1 MYRPTT
7 NLQQKR
13 WDTKA
18 VMETAVIDILSDY
31 SGIYDGK
38 KRTVPNAVVVKFDLK
53 GKRAGVMTMLKKIS
67 GSGVTGRDVLLGNE
81 QDQDTREQ
89 LIMANDVAQAIGTE
103 QYGIDA
109 NEKSPYGLLPMVQPQ
124 LTDWLKEIRGQY
136 MRQALLQKYSV
147 NLTVAPH
154 SLTQVWNENI
164 LVKNVALLTD
174 VANTANVQPDY
185 QSAAS
190 AAVYLEMVGDAIT
203 SAGSTAAAN
212 WDVRFLNRIIYWAT
226 VVKKIEPMDN
236 GKYVVLVPSKQASLL
251 KDPQSTTSIPG
262 LFINSNVMEFA
273 NVGSSQYLGDFG
285 PLMLFEDP
293 RAPIV
298 KRGGSNGSWTLTAY
312 YKGAGDDDDR
322 LGVTGDVYDV
332 GFLCGKM
339 SLIEGEYEAPHFE
352 DELQNYGKIKGIG
365 IAAGF
370 GFQRSVW
377 LNDSTSETRTK
388 TINQSSMALLA
399 FSSTLTA

>member
-18 VMETAVIDILSDY
+18 VMETSLIDVLSDY
-31 SGIYDGK
+31 TGVYDGK
-38 KRTVPNAVVVKFDLK
+38 KRSMPNAVVIKFDLK

-67 GSGVTGRDVLLGNE
+67 GAGVTGRDILLGNE

-89 LIMANDVAQAIGTE
+89 LVVANDVAQAIGTE

-124 LTDWLKEIRGQY
+124 LTDWMKEIRGQY
-136 MRQALLQKYSV
+136 MRQAGLQKYSI

-154 SLTQVWNENI
+154 SLTQAWNENI
-164 LVKNVALLTD
+164 LVKHVVMT
-174 VANTANVQPDY
+174 TAASNDQPDY
-185 QSAAS
+185 QNSAS
-190 AAVYLEMVGDAIT
+190 AAAYLEEIGDALNA
-203 SAGSTAAAN
+203 AGTTAAAN
-212 WDVRFLNRIIYWAT
+212 WDVQYLNRMIYWAT
-226 VVKKIEPMDN
+226 VVKKIEPLDN
-236 GKYVVLVPSKQASLL
+236 GKFLVLVPSRQATLL
-251 KDPQSTTSIPG
+251 KDPQATTSIAG
-262 LFINSNVMEFA
+262 LFINSNVLEFA
-273 NVGSSQYLGDFG
+273 NVSKDQYLGDFG

-298 KRGGSNGSWTLTAY
+298 KLTGADASWAVTAY

-322 LGVTGDVYDV
+322 AGVTGSVYDV
-332 GFLCGKM
+332 GFLFGKGAI
-339 SLIEGEYEAPHFE
+339 IEGEYESAHFE

-388 TINQSSMALLA
+388 TINQSSMVLLA
-399 FSSTLTA
+399 GAVALTA

>member
-18 VMETAVIDILSDY
+18 VIETASIDVLSDF
-31 SGIYDGK
+31 SGLYDGK
-38 KRTVPNAVVVKFDLK
+38 KRSMPMAVNVKFDLK
-53 GKRAGVMTMLKKIS
+53 GKRSGVMFMLKRIS
-67 GSGVTGRDVLLGNE
+67 GAGVTGRDVLIGNE

-89 LIMANDVAQAIGTE
+89 LIYANDVAQAIGTE

-109 NEKSPYGLLPMVQPQ
+109 NEKSPYGLLAAVQPE
-124 LTDWLKEIRGQY
+124 LTDWMKEIKGQY
-136 MRQALLQKYSV
+136 QRQAYLEKYSV

-154 SLTQVWNENI
+154 SLTKVWNENI
-164 LVKNVALLTD
+164 LVKNVAL
-174 VANTANVQPDY
+174 ASQPDY
-185 QSAAS
+185 QGAAS
-190 AAVYLEMVGDAIT
+190 AAAYLEAIGDAIT
-203 SAGSTAAAN
+203 SAGSTAACN
-212 WDVRFLNRIIYWAT
+212 WDVRFLNRMIYWAT
-226 VVKKIEPMDN
+226 VVKKIAPLSN
-236 GKYVVLVPSKQASLL
+236 GKYLVLVPSRQATLL

-262 LFINSNVMEFA
+262 LFINSNVLEFA
-273 NVGSSQYLGDFG
+273 NMGKDQYLGDFG

-293 RAPIV
+293 RAPAV
-298 KRGGSNGSWTLTAY
+298 KRTGSDSSWALTAY

-322 LGVTGDVYDV
+322 TALTGDVYYV
-332 GFLCGKM
+332 GFLLGDM
-339 SLIEGEYEAPHFE
+339 ASIEGEYEAPHFE

-365 IAAGF
+365 ICAGF

-377 LNDSTSETRTK
+377 LNDNSSETRTK

-399 FSSTLTA
+399 FASSLTA

>member
-7 NLQQKR
+7 NLLQKR

-18 VMETAVIDILSDY
+18 VMETATIDVLSDY
-31 SGIYDGK
+31 SGNYDGK
-38 KRTVPNAVVVKFDLK
+38 KRTVPNAVFVKFDLK
-53 GKRAGVMTMLKKIS
+53 GKRSGVMFMLKKIS
-67 GSGVTGRDVLLGNE
+67 GAGVTGRDVLLGNE

-89 LIMANDVAQAIGTE
+89 LCYGNDVAQAIGTE

-109 NEKSPYGLLPMVQPQ
+109 NEKSPYKLLEAVQPQ
-124 LTDWLKEIRGQY
+124 LTDWMKEIRGQY
-136 MRQALLQKYSV
+136 MRQALLQKFSI

-164 LVKNVALLTD
+164 LVKNVALATGA
-174 VANTANVQPDY
+174 ANTANVQPDY
-185 QSAAS
+185 QGAAS
-190 AAVYLEMVGDAIT
+190 AAEYLEMIGDAIT
-203 SAGSTAAAN
+203 SAGSTAACN

-226 VVKKIEPMDN
+226 IVKKIEPLDN
-236 GKYVVLVPSKQASLL
+236 GKYLVLVPSRQAALL

-273 NVGSSQYLGDFG
+273 NVGRDQYLGDFG

-293 RAPIV
+293 RSPIV
-298 KRGGSNGSWTLTAY
+298 KRGGSNGTWTLTAY

-322 LGVTGDVYDV
+322 SGVTGDVYDV

-339 SLIEGEYEAPHFE
+339 AGIEGTYEETHFE

-365 IAAGF
+365 ICAGF

-377 LNDSTSETRTK
+377 LNDNSSETRSK

-399 FSSTLTA
+399 YASSLTA

>member
-18 VMETAVIDILSDY
+18 VMETATIDILSDF
-31 SGIYDGK
+31 SGIYSGK
-38 KRTVPNAVVVKFDLK
+38 TRQVPNAVNVKFDLK
-53 GKRAGVMTMLKKIS
+53 GKRSGVMFMLKKIS
-67 GSGVTGRDVLLGNE
+67 GSGVTGRDPLIGNE

-89 LIMANDVAQAIGTE
+89 LVYANDVAQAIGTE

-124 LTDWLKEIRGQY
+124 LTDWMKEIKGQY
-136 MRQALLQKYSV
+136 QRQAYLQKYSV

-164 LVKNVALLTD
+164 LVKNVALLTGA
-174 VANTANVQPDY
+174 ANTANVQPDY
-185 QSAAS
+185 QGAAS
-190 AAVYLEMVGDAIT
+190 AAVYLEMIGDAIT

-226 VVKKIEPMDN
+226 VVKKIEPLAN
-236 GKYVVLVPSKQASLL
+236 GKYLVLVPSRQAALL

-262 LFINSNVMEFA
+262 LFINSNVLEFA
-273 NVGSSQYLGDFG
+273 NVGKDQYLGDFG

-293 RAPIV
+293 RAPVV
-298 KRGGSNGSWTLTAY
+298 KRTGSDGTWAMTAY

-322 LGVTGDVYDV
+322 TAVTGDVYDV
-332 GFLCGKM
+332 GFLLGPM
-339 SLIEGEYEAPHFE
+339 ASIEGEYEAPHFE

-365 IAAGF
+365 ICAGF

-399 FSSTLTA
+399 YASTLTA

>member
-18 VMETAVIDILSDY
+18 VMETSVIDVLSDY
-31 SGIYDGK
+31 SGNYDGK
-38 KRTVPNAVVVKFDLK
+38 KRSMPNAVVIKFDLK

-67 GSGVTGRDVLLGNE
+67 GAGVTGRDVLIGNE

-89 LIMANDVAQAIGTE
+89 LVVANDVAQAIGTE

-124 LTDWLKEIRGQY
+124 LTDWMKEIRGQY
-136 MRQALLQKYSV
+136 MRQAALQKYSV

-154 SLTQVWNENI
+154 SLTQAWNENI
-164 LVKNVALLTD
+164 LVKNVVMTSAA
-174 VANTANVQPDY
+174 ANDQPDY
-185 QSAAS
+185 QNSAS
-190 AAVYLEMVGDAIT
+190 AAAYLEEIGDALNA
-203 SAGSTAAAN
+203 AGTTAASN
-212 WDVRFLNRIIYWAT
+212 WDVRFLNRMIYWAT
-226 VVKKIEPMDN
+226 VVKKIEPLDN
-236 GKYVVLVPSKQASLL
+236 GKYLVLVPSRQATLL
-251 KDPQSTTSIPG
+251 KDPQATTSIAG
-262 LFINSNVMEFA
+262 LFINSNVLEFS
-273 NVGSSQYLGDFG
+273 NVGKDQYLGDFG

-298 KRGGSNGSWTLTAY
+298 KMTGADGSWALTAY

-322 LGVTGDVYDV
+322 AGVTGSVYDA
-332 GFLCGKM
+332 GFLFGKGAI
-339 SLIEGEYEAPHFE
+339 IEGEYESAHFE

-388 TINQSSMALLA
+388 TINQSSMVLFAGA
-399 FSSTLTA
+399 TALTA

>member
-1 MYRPTT
+1 MYRVTT

-18 VMETAVIDILSDY
+18 VMETAQIDILSDFTGVY
-31 SGIYDGK
+31 SGK
-38 KRTVPNAVVVKFDLK
+38 TRSLPNACVIKFDLK
-53 GKRAGVMTMLKKIS
+53 GKRAGVMTLLKRIS
-67 GSGVTGRDVLLGNE
+67 GSGVTGRSVLLGNE

-89 LIMANDVAQAIGTE
+89 LCYGNDVAQAIATE

-124 LTDWLKEIRGQY
+124 LTDWMKEIRGQY

-164 LVKNVALLTD
+164 LVKNVAMT
-174 VANTANVQPDY
+174 TAASNDQPDY
-185 QSAAS
+185 QNAAS
-190 AAVYLEMVGDAIT
+190 AAAYLEDIGDALNA
-203 SAGSTAAAN
+203 AGTTAASN

-226 VVKKIEPMDN
+226 VVKKIEPLDN
-236 GKYVVLVPSKQASLL
+236 GKYVVLVPSRQAAIL
-251 KDPQSTTSIPG
+251 KDPQATTSISG
-262 LFINSNVMEFA
+262 LFINSNVLEFA
-273 NVGSSQYLGDFG
+273 NVGKDQYLGDFG

-298 KRGGSNGSWTLTAY
+298 KLTGADTSWAVTAY

-322 LGVTGDVYDV
+322 AGVTGSVYDV
-332 GFLCGKM
+332 GFLLGKGA
-339 SLIEGEYEAPHFE
+339 LIEGEYEAPHFE

-388 TINQSSMALLA
+388 TINQASMALMA
-399 FSSTLTA
+399 GATALTA

>member
-18 VMETAVIDILSDY
+18 VMETATIDVLSDFSGVY
-31 SGIYDGK
+31 SGK
-38 KRTVPNAVVVKFDLK
+38 QRTMPNAVIVKFDLK

-67 GSGVTGRDVLLGNE
+67 GAGVTGRTVLLGNE
-81 QDQDTREQ
+81 QDQDTREMLVQ
-89 LIMANDVAQAIGTE
+89 ANDVAQAIGTE

-136 MRQALLQKYSV
+136 MRQALLEKYSI

-154 SLTQVWNENI
+154 SLTKVWNENI
-164 LVKNVALLTD
+164 LVKNVAMVTD

-185 QSAAS
+185 QSSAS

-203 SAGSTAAAN
+203 SAGSTAACN
-212 WDVRFLNRIIYWAT
+212 WDVRFLNRMIYWAT
-226 VVKKIEPMDN
+226 VVKKIEPLDN
-236 GKYVVLVPSKQASLL
+236 GKYVVLVPSRQAALL

-262 LFINSNVMEFA
+262 LFINSQVLDFA
-273 NVGSSQYLGDFG
+273 TVGATQYLGDFG

-298 KRGGSNGSWTLTAY
+298 KRAGSNGSWTLTAY

-322 LGVTGDVYDV
+322 TGVTGDVYDV

-339 SLIEGEYEAPHFE
+339 SMIEGEYEAPHFE

-370 GFQRSVW
+370 GFQRAVW

-388 TINQSSMALLA
+388 TINQATIALLA